1 MKTYCI
7 NLDSKPENF
16 ERILQDFGSQLDIE
30 RFSAI
35 DGKKHNIKGH
45 QALYGTNKL
54 LFEKI
59 AASADMPCVAII
71 EDDIVKTPAFDT
83 YYEKIMSFVMTTK
96 EPWDFISLEFILDH
110 DNPTIEVYNELFYK
124 VGKSRNTGFML
135 YNPQF
140 IKKNLEQLTH
150 WWVLDLTMT
159 HDARFIKLIPKE
171 LLLTQLPTAKSSV
184 SEKTC
189 NYERNYKRT
198 LEYIHNYFNNKN

>member
-1 MKTYCI
+1 MKAYCI

-16 ERILQDFGSQLDIE
+16 VRIMRDFGSQLDIE

-35 DGKKHNIKGH
+35 DGKKHNMKGD
-45 QALYGTNKL
+45 QALYNTNKL
-54 LFEKI
+54 IFEKI

-96 EPWDFISLEFILDH
+96 EPWDFISLEFILDY
-110 DNPTIEVYNELFYK
+110 DNPTVEVYNELFYK
-124 VGKSRNTGFML
+124 VGTSRNAGFML

-150 WWVLDLTMT
+150 WRVLDMTMT

-171 LLLTQLPTAKSSV
+171 LLLTQLPTAKSTT
-184 SEKTC
+184 SEKAC

-198 LEYIHNYFNNKN
+198 LEYIHNYFNNKK